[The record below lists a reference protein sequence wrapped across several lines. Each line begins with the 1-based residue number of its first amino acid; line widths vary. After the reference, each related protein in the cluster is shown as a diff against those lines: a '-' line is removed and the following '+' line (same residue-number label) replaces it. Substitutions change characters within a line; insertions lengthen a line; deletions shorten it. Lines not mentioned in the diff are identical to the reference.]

1 MNISCIFSDDFRREA
16 DGKYSIMGVLGREML
31 IATPSITLP
40 KLSITII
47 VKSNPDTEGDL
58 LHMSIEVKIDGKQQL
73 KQEVPAE
80 ALKKVAD
87 GFKKQGFNTVQ
98 HTANILMTLLP
109 VKTGNVIE
117 AIVSINGT
125 EMARDALS
133 IKLFHAG

>member
-16 DGKYSIMGVLGREML
+16 DGKYSLVGVYGREML
-31 IATPSITLP
+31 IATPSFTLP

-47 VKSNPDTEGDL
+47 VKSNADAEGDI

-80 ALKKVAD
+80 ALEKVAD
-87 GFKKQGFNTVQ
+87 GFKKQGFNTAQ

-117 AIVSINGT
+117 AIVSVNGK
-125 EMARDALS
+125 EMLKDALS
-133 IKLFHAG
+133 IKLLT